1 MQNSQLS
8 QKPLVAATQL
18 SPPPSNPT
26 EPHVSQTSIIS
37 ITEQK
42 TFAAKF
48 GGRTIAG
55 LAVESAWKGFT
66 NYVGA
71 AGNLIIEDAT
81 MRVITG
87 SASLLSQL
95 GLGEPQI
102 GDEFEGGIYA
112 GLTEVDGKP
121 ARLIQLPGLIVDAT
135 WDECMA
141 WVKAE
146 GADLPTRAE
155 QRLLYQNLKDQF
167 EPRWHW
173 SSEQHAGGSAYAWY
187 QHFNGGVQD
196 YRHKSSIGHARPV
209 RRLPI

>member
-1 MQNSQLS
+1 MSQ
-8 QKPLVAATQL
+8 A
-18 SPPPSNPT
+18 
-26 EPHVSQTSIIS
+26 SIIS

-42 TFAAKF
+42 TFAATF

-66 NYVGA
+66 NYAGT

-81 MRVITG
+81 MRVIAG

-121 ARLIQLPGLIVDAT
+121 ARLIQLPDSANGS

-141 WVKAE
+141 AAKSLN
-146 GADLPTRAE
+146 ADLPTIAE
-155 QRLLYQNLKDQF
+155 QTMLIENIKNQF

-173 SSEQHAGGSAYAWY
+173 SCEQHADESAYAWFQNFY
-187 QHFNGGVQD
+187 DGLQF
-196 YRHKSSIGHARPV
+196 YCHKSLIGHARPV

>member
-1 MQNSQLS
+1 MSQ
-8 QKPLVAATQL
+8 A
-18 SPPPSNPT
+18 
-26 EPHVSQTSIIS
+26 SIIS

-42 TFAAKF
+42 TFAATF

-66 NYVGA
+66 NYAGA

-81 MRVITG
+81 MRVIAG

-121 ARLIQLPGLIVDAT
+121 ARLIQLPDSANGS

-141 WVKAE
+141 AAKSLN
-146 GADLPTRAE
+146 ADLPTPAE
-155 QRLLYQNLKDQF
+155 QATLIENIKDQF

-173 SSEQHAGGSAYAWY
+173 SSAPHANGSAHAWLQDFY
-187 QHFNGGVQD
+187 GGVQ
-196 YRHKSSIGHARPV
+196 YYFRKSYVGHARPI
-209 RRLPI
+209 RRFPI

>member
-1 MQNSQLS
+1 MSA
-8 QKPLVAATQL
+8 P
-18 SPPPSNPT
+18 
-26 EPHVSQTSIIS
+26 IIS

-42 TFAAKF
+42 TFAATF
-48 GGRTIAG
+48 AGRTIAG
-55 LAVESAWKGFT
+55 LAVESTWKGFT
-66 NYVGA
+66 NYAGA

-81 MRVITG
+81 MRVIAG
-87 SASLLSQL
+87 SASMLSKL

-173 SSEQHAGGSAYAWY
+173 SCEQHAGVSAYAWGQYFDVGY
-187 QHFNGGVQD
+187 QVFN
-196 YRHKSSIGHARPV
+196 RKSNVGRARPV